1 MRIFLPFIKSL
12 LIFPMLLLGIQLI
25 EAQNMVVPA
34 ANKAKASPIVFN
46 ATTAK
51 EGESIYNKNCVS
63 CHGNPSKGN
72 YLRTLNPPPGDP
84 ASAKFQN
91 QTDGELFYNISQ
103 GNALMPQYKNILSE
117 EERWK
122 LVSYIRSFNK
132 KYVQPAIKK
141 TAGNTL
147 SKAVQIDIIYN
158 FTTSQISFLVISVV
172 KKDTIPLKGSEGLL
186 FVKRY
191 FGNLQIGNS
200 TKTNDKGIAT
210 FDFPKNIPGDK
221 EGDLELIARIND
233 NIYGEIITSKK
244 IKIGIPTNNPSLIE
258 KRAMWNVEAKA
269 PIWILITFF
278 SIVIG
283 VWITI
288 AYIILNIFRIKNL
301 STKVI
306 K

>member
-1 MRIFLPFIKSL
+1 MKIFLPFNKSL
-12 LIFPMLLLGIQLI
+12 LIIPILLLGLQMI

-34 ANKAKASPIVFN
+34 ANKAKASPLVFN
-46 ATTAK
+46 ASTAK

-141 TAGNTL
+141 TTGNTL

-158 FTTSQISFLVISVV
+158 FTSNQISFLVISVV

-191 FGNLQIGNS
+191 FGNLQIGNA

-221 EGDLELIARIND
+221 DGNIILVARIND
-233 NIYGEIITSKK
+233 DVYGEIITSKK
-244 IKIGIPTNNPSLIE
+244 IKIGIPTNNPGLTE

-269 PIWILITFF
+269 PIWILVTFF
-278 SIVIG
+278 SIVVG

-288 AYIILNIFRIKNL
+288 AYIILNIFRIKKL
-301 STKVI
+301 STKII